1 MARTFISLAGIHKA
15 YGTRVILDEASVD
28 IQEDHKIGVVGRN
41 GAGKSTMCKM
51 ILGEEQADAG
61 RMTLHDEMV
70 LSYLEQKDPFQPGES
85 VLAFLMR
92 YSDREEWRCGKLA
105 GRFLLGQDLLGR
117 AIDGL
122 SGGYQTRVKL
132 CAMLLR
138 EPNFL
143 ILDEPTNYL
152 DLRTLM
158 LLENFLRSYP
168 GGFIIVSHDREF
180 LKRTCKQTIE
190 VENGRI
196 EFYPG
201 TVEEW
206 FGYKEERRSQA
217 EKANANVAAR
227 AKELQDFIDRNRA
240 KASKATQA
248 QSKMKMLDRLETITI
263 EHKLA
268 TVAISIPP
276 IEERQGSAVRLHN
289 LAIGYPGK
297 TIASG
302 IELDLDRGKKIAVLG
317 DNGQGKST
325 LLKTLAGALPA
336 LGGDMKW
343 GHGIRV
349 GHYAQH
355 VYAAIPGDQTVQRYL
370 ERCAAS
376 APGHV
381 TTQQVL
387 DLAGALLFRGDDVK
401 KHISVLSGGERSR
414 LCLAGLLLSKFPV
427 LLLDEPTNH
436 LDFETVEALADAL
449 KAYNGTI
456 FLVSHDRTFVSVV
469 ATDIVEVRDS
479 KVTLYG
485 DGYDAYCWRVEQEVR
500 AETAAAT
507 EAPREGGTATIKKAK
522 ADAQQR
528 AVQAKAKLTSV
539 ERDLAKLEVEKTTLI
554 ERMAKDPARHAAS
567 DGPRL
572 QGVISRI
579 AELEAAWM
587 AATADIE
594 AAK

>member
-1 MARTFISLAGIHKA
+1 MARTFITISGVHKA
-15 YGTRVILDEASVD
+15 YGNRVILEDASVA

-51 ILGEEQADAG
+51 ILGEEQPDAG
-61 RMTLHDEMV
+61 RLSLHDEMT
-70 LSYLEQKDPFQPGES
+70 LSYLEQKDPFAPGES
-85 VLAFLMR
+85 VLDFLMR
-92 YSDREEWRCGKLA
+92 YSGREEWRCGKLA
-105 GRFLLGQDLLGR
+105 GRFLLGQDLLPR

-158 LLENFLRSYP
+158 LLEQFLCSYD
-168 GGFIIVSHDREF
+168 GGFLIVSHDREF
-180 LKRTCKQTIE
+180 LKRTCRQTIE
-190 VENGRI
+190 VESGKI
-196 EFYPG
+196 TFYPG

-206 FGYKEERRSQA
+206 FGYKEERRVQA

-268 TVAISIPP
+268 TVAIAIPP
-276 IEERQGSAVRLHN
+276 IEERQGSAVRLHD
-289 LAIGYPGK
+289 LAIGYPDK
-297 TIASG
+297 TIATG
-302 IELDLDRGKKIAVLG
+302 IELDLERGKKIAVLG

-325 LLKTLAGALPA
+325 FLKTLAGSLPA
-336 LGGDMKW
+336 KRGEIKW

-370 ERCAAS
+370 ERCATS

-387 DLAGALLFRGDDVK
+387 DLAGSLLFRGDDVQK
-401 KHISVLSGGERSR
+401 RVSVLSGGERSR

-449 KAYNGTI
+449 KAYNGTV
-456 FLVSHDRTFVSVV
+456 FLVSHDRTFVHVV
-469 ATDIVEVRDS
+469 ATDIVEVRDG

-500 AETAAAT
+500 AESNAADA
-507 EAPREGGTATIKKAK
+507 AKPGTASVKKAK
-522 ADAQQR
+522 VDQQQR
-528 AVQAKAKLTSV
+528 GTQAKAKLKSV
-539 ERDLAKLEVEKTTLI
+539 ERDLAKLEQEKTMLI

-572 QGVISRI
+572 QGVVARI
-579 AELEAAWM
+579 AELEAQWLD
-587 AATADIE
+587 ATNEME
-594 AAK
+594 ASGG